1 MASIIA
7 IAGMPGSGKSS
18 TGKKLAALLS
28 CKWVDLD
35 LEVER
40 RAGKSIARIFA
51 EDGEPA
57 FRRMEKTVLARII
70 RDFSTSPEMT
80 KETSPEMTK
89 EASFKMEEEASFKM
103 TERGS
108 LSFRPSAASGEISI
122 KESYLKNVQLVISL
136 GGGTL
141 MDQENLKLVK
151 AKTECIWLD
160 VPVEELT
167 ERLWTE
173 KDSRPLLAGAKTKE
187 ELRAL
192 LQTLYEQRRPK

>member
-89 EASFKMEEEASFKM
+89 EASFKM